1 MPGDVDER
9 GLSAARGLL
18 DSVSSA
24 DTGAALAAVRSMT
37 AAPYSNDGPSRRWWI
52 LVAAAA
58 VVAVAVVGTVVMLDR
73 RSDSVATV
81 DSEPPSSDPATSSS
95 AAAAS
100 SAGVPSTTASPET
113 TSPIVTV
120 PRFVL
125 DGVWMAGPDVVWAL
139 VDGRMVRSLDGGLS
153 WRDAGNPGAFEDSR
167 GAFLNAE
174 TGWIIGGE
182 GLMVTRDGGNSW
194 QPVDILPDGFDDDA
208 FTGLAAHGERV
219 YLTMWTVPTVTIWSS
234 PADRDE
240 WTATPTE
247 VSIGS
252 GQIPNSQFAFSASA
266 TFLVHDNQGAVGA
279 LQLIDGEWT
288 DWPVGCTGGDPSLLT
303 SGDPGDVAIIC
314 YPGRFDPR
322 DSPVDGSDLNEGS
335 TYMFSSRDDGAT
347 FSEVT
352 PPTAFTPDEFGR
364 LRYIVLAHPDPAT
377 FVVTPERSDGTNP
390 IYITHDQGT
399 TWSPYASPSSLPV
412 RSLLTSERTWVLV
425 TDRPGA
431 AVSELWVSNDAGV
444 TWTPVDPTATQPASA
459 PTATGTTT
467 TTASVPS
474 YISANSATLAEIE
487 AELADEP
494 AFANGLLLLPDLTTI
509 GDFGDYETIIY
520 DSPAQNGYIVQ
531 FTHSVDDS
539 LGGDHSWSINLVVNR
554 RDPALEPLDLTQ
566 TGTPVQIGDITAY
579 LGHDATQ
586 DCGPVPEDGYSES
599 IYTWVSQDWLFNLQ
613 ISPIPDCE
621 EISPF
626 TVDDATQLI
635 ANAVMCTGLDGQPTC
650 ARALSNSNP

>member
-9 GLSAARGLL
+9 GMSAARGLL

-24 DTGAALAAVRSMT
+24 DTAAALAAVRSMT
-37 AAPYSNDGPSRRWWI
+37 AAPYANDGPSRRGWI

-58 VVAVAVVGTVVMLDR
+58 VVAVAVVGTLMMLDR

-81 DSEPPSSDPATSSS
+81 DSEPPSSDSATTTATTE
-95 AAAAS
+95 AAAGA
-100 SAGVPSTTASPET
+100 PSTTVAPET

-120 PRFVL
+120 PRFAL

-194 QPVDILPDGFDDDA
+194 QPVDILPDGFDDDT

-234 PADRDE
+234 PADHDE

-288 DWPVGCTGGDPSLLT
+288 DWPVGCTGGEPSLLT

-352 PPTAFTPDEFGR
+352 PPTAFAPDEFGR

-399 TWSPYASPSSLPV
+399 TWSPFAIALFAAGPFAADVGTHLGPGHGPPRSSRQRVVGLRRCGRDLDTGRPDRDAAGKRADGDRHHHNHRLGPV
-412 RSLLTSERTWVLV
+412 VHQRELRHSRRDRSRT
-425 TDRPGA
+425 RRRA
-431 AVSELWVSNDAGV
+431 CIRQRA
-444 TWTPVDPTATQPASA
+444 PASA
-459 PTATGTTT
+459 RPHHHRRFRGLRDDHLR
-467 TTASVPS
+467 
-474 YISANSATLAEIE
+474 LARPERLHR
-487 AELADEP
+487 AVHLQRRRLA
-494 AFANGLLLLPDLTTI
+494 
-509 GDFGDYETIIY
+509 
-520 DSPAQNGYIVQ
+520 
-531 FTHSVDDS
+531 
-539 LGGDHSWSINLVVNR
+539 R
-554 RDPALEPLDLTQ
+554 R
-566 TGTPVQIGDITAY
+566 
-579 LGHDATQ
+579 
-586 DCGPVPEDGYSES
+586 
-599 IYTWVSQDWLFNLQ
+599 
-613 ISPIPDCE
+613 
-621 EISPF
+621 
-626 TVDDATQLI
+626 
-635 ANAVMCTGLDGQPTC
+635 
-650 ARALSNSNP
+650 